1 MNQNYE
7 NYAANGLTNNN
18 MTKILFICHGNICR
32 SPMAEFIMKQLVA
45 QAGQAD
51 EFEIASAA
59 VSTEE
64 IGNDIYPPAKRM
76 LASKGVPF
84 EHRAARKMTIP
95 DYAYYDH
102 IVCMDQS
109 NLRWL
114 RYIIPSDPDH
124 KVSLMMAW
132 AITNVQSPI
141 SNIGNVPDVSD
152 PWYTGDFTKAYDD
165 ILEGCQGMLKQI

>member
-1 MNQNYE
+1 
-7 NYAANGLTNNN
+7 
-18 MTKILFICHGNICR
+18 
-32 SPMAEFIMKQLVA
+32 MAEFIMKHLVA
-45 QAGQAD
+45 RAGRAD

-76 LASKGVPF
+76 LAAKNVPF
-84 EHRAARKMTIP
+84 SHRAARQMTRA
-95 DYAYYDH
+95 DYVYYDY

-114 RYIIPSDPDH
+114 QYIIGDDSDH

-132 AITNVQSPI
+132 TMTNDQSQITNI
-141 SNIGNVPDVSD
+141 ENVPDVSD
-152 PWYTGDFTKAYDD
+152 PWYTGDFAKAYDD
-165 ILEGCQGMLKQI
+165 ILEGCQAMLKQI

>member
-1 MNQNYE
+1 
-7 NYAANGLTNNN
+7 
-18 MTKILFICHGNICR
+18 
-32 SPMAEFIMKQLVA
+32 MKHLVA
-45 QAGQAD
+45 QAGRASD
-51 EFEIASAA
+51 FEIASAA

-76 LASKGVPF
+76 LSSKGVPF
-84 EHRAARKMTIP
+84 EHRAARQMTRA

-114 RYIIPSDPDH
+114 RYIIGEDTDH
-124 KVSLMMAW
+124 KVSLLKQW
-132 AITNVQSPI
+132 SNDQTNEPYSEADRSKRKEMVNDNMV
-141 SNIGNVPDVSD
+141 NISD

>member
-1 MNQNYE
+1 
-7 NYAANGLTNNN
+7 
-18 MTKILFICHGNICR
+18 
-32 SPMAEFIMKQLVA
+32 MAEFIMKQLVE
-45 QAGQAD
+45 QAGRAD
-51 EFEIASAA
+51 DFEIDSAA

-76 LASKGVPF
+76 LAAKNVPF
-84 EHRAARKMTIP
+84 ECRAARQMTRA

-109 NLRWL
+109 NFRWL
-114 RYIIPSDPDH
+114 RYIIPSDSDN
-124 KVSLMMAW
+124 KVSLMMDW
-132 AITNVQSPI
+132 AGKTR
-141 SNIGNVPDVSD
+141 DVAD

>member
-1 MNQNYE
+1 
-7 NYAANGLTNNN
+7 

-32 SPMAEFIMKQLVA
+32 SPMAEFIMKHLVA
-45 QAGQAD
+45 QAGRASD
-51 EFEIASAA
+51 FEISSAA

-84 EHRAARKMTIP
+84 ERRAARKMTLS
-95 DYAYYDH
+95 DYDYYDH

-114 RYIIPSDPDH
+114 RYIIPSDADN

>member
-1 MNQNYE
+1 
-7 NYAANGLTNNN
+7 
-18 MTKILFICHGNICR
+18 
-32 SPMAEFIMKQLVA
+32 MAEFIMKHLVA
-45 QAGQAD
+45 QAGRAD

-76 LASKGVPF
+76 LSSKGVPF
-84 EHRAARKMTIP
+84 EHRAARQMTRA

-114 RYIIPSDPDH
+114 RYIIGEDLDH
-124 KVSLMMAW
+124 KVSLLKQW
-132 AITNVQSPI
+132 
-141 SNIGNVPDVSD
+141 SNDQINDNMVNISD

>member
-1 MNQNYE
+1 
-7 NYAANGLTNNN
+7 

-32 SPMAEFIMKQLVA
+32 SPMAEFIMKHLVS
-45 QAGQAD
+45 QAGRSD

-76 LASKGVPF
+76 LTSKNIPF
-84 EHRAARKMTIP
+84 THHSARRMTRA

-102 IVCMDQS
+102 IICMDQS

-114 RYIIPSDPDH
+114 NYIIPSDSAH
-124 KVSLMMAW
+124 KVTLLMQW
-132 AITNVQSPI
+132 AGKTR
-141 SNIGNVPDVSD
+141 DVAD
-152 PWYTGDFTKAYDD
+152 PWYTGDFEKAYND
-165 ILEGCQGMLKQI
+165 ILEGCQALLNQL

>member
-1 MNQNYE
+1 
-7 NYAANGLTNNN
+7 

-32 SPMAEFIMKQLVA
+32 SPMAEFIMKHLVS
-45 QAGQAD
+45 QAGRSD

-76 LASKGVPF
+76 LTSQNIPF
-84 EHRAARKMTIP
+84 THHSARQMTRA

-102 IVCMDQS
+102 IICMDQS

-114 RYIIPSDPDH
+114 NYIIPSDSAH
-124 KVSLMMAW
+124 KVTLLMQW
-132 AITNVQSPI
+132 AGKTR
-141 SNIGNVPDVSD
+141 DVAD

-165 ILEGCQGMLKQI
+165 ILEGCQGMLKQV

>member
-1 MNQNYE
+1 
-7 NYAANGLTNNN
+7 

-32 SPMAEFIMKQLVA
+32 SPMAEFIMKHLVS
-45 QAGQAD
+45 QAGRTD

-76 LASKGVPF
+76 LTSQNIPF
-84 EHRAARKMTIP
+84 THHSARQMTRA

-102 IVCMDQS
+102 IICMDQS

-114 RYIIPSDPDH
+114 NYIIPSDPDH

-132 AITNVQSPI
+132 KFTNHQLPITNFE
-141 SNIGNVPDVSD
+141 NIPDVSD
-152 PWYTGDFTKAYDD
+152 PWYTGDFSKAYSD
-165 ILEGCQGMLKQI
+165 ILEGCQALLNQL

>member
-1 MNQNYE
+1 
-7 NYAANGLTNNN
+7 

-32 SPMAEFIMKQLVA
+32 SPMAEFIMKQLVE
-45 QAGQAD
+45 QAERAAD
-51 EFEIASAA
+51 FEIASAA

-76 LASKGVPF
+76 LSSKNVPF
-84 EHRAARKMTIP
+84 ERRAARQMTRA

-114 RYIIPSDPDH
+114 HYIIGEDTDH
-124 KVSLMMAW
+124 KVSLLKQW
-132 AITNVQSPI
+132 LNGPINGQIVNGQIVNVDDI
-141 SNIGNVPDVSD
+141 SD